1 MKPPEQRLWEAYQA
15 LEKENNHL
23 LAQLDCSLCNSGHQT
38 LPLRLWDCPE
48 CTRLK
53 HEAEITALK
62 QRFLLI
68 LEFVQ
73 DRTEDTIGYYRR
85 EFDGSLKTE
94 CEKKESNNAGTPA

>member
-1 MKPPEQRLWEAYQA
+1 MQKLNKTERRTYADSSLTVMKPPEQRLWEAYQA
-15 LEKENNHL
+15 
-23 LAQLDCSLCNSGHQT
+23 GHQT